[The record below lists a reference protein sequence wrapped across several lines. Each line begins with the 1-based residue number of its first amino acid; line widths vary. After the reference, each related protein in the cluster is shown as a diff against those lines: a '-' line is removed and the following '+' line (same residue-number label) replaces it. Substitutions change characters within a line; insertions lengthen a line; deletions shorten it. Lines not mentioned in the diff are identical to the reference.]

1 LDAPLMLEVLIA
13 LVLVCALFTAVA
25 LHWLA
30 ENDRLREEARRAER
44 HLRLVEDGAEG
55 DPTGRH
61 LRLVE
66 GAEGDPVG

>member
-1 LDAPLMLEVLIA
+1 MLEVLAA

-44 HLRLVEDGAEG
+44 HLRLVEDGEN
-55 DPTGRH
+55 DSTGRH